1 MNKKAIWAI
10 IGLMSA
16 AMIGIILLQ
25 VYWINF
31 NIKLNE
37 QQFDRNVKN
46 AITRVAERLED
57 WEANNSYDDFMNAG
71 MKTPPVLST
80 TNIRSQFRSNGT
92 GFSEI
97 SITQAYRNPAL
108 TTPSI
113 SPLKVNNNLDFSYIR
128 DRMEYQDI
136 QKIFRPIEDRIDLK
150 VLDDLLYQELNQRR
164 GIEAKYNYGV
174 FSNQTGSFVINN
186 GTFAVVNEKFASVE
200 NVDNDLYNSS
210 YQTELFSN
218 TYALDSPGLLMVHFP
233 NRTSLI
239 WSSSWM
245 TLLASIIFTGLILF
259 CFSYTILVIF
269 EQKKVSEMK
278 TDFINNMTH
287 EFKTPIATISLAA
300 DSITSPMISGNPNKV
315 KRFADIIRQENK
327 RMNNQVEKVLQMA
340 LIDKREYKLK
350 MAQINL
356 HDVVDQAVQNSNLQ
370 VEKKGGKVSTEFN
383 ATNPYVFGDVTHI
396 SNIINN
402 LLDNA
407 NKYSPEKP
415 EISVSTRNVAQGVE
429 VIIKDNGIGM
439 GREALK
445 HIFDKFYRVHTG
457 NRHDVKGFGLGLSYV
472 KALIDAHKGTIDVK
486 SELGKGSSF
495 ILVFPYNSVP
505 QNVDVID

>member
-1 MNKKAIWAI
+1 MNKRAIWAI

-25 VYWINF
+25 LYWINF
-31 NIKLNE
+31 NVKLNE
-37 QQFDRNVKN
+37 QQFDRNVKE
-46 AITRVAERLED
+46 AITKVAERLESWD
-57 WEANNSYDDFMNAG
+57 NSTYDKNFNPRSR
-71 MKTPPVLST
+71 TPS
-80 TNIRSQFRSNGT
+80 NYSSSSIRSQFRSSSDNMLT
-92 GFSEI
+92 DI
-97 SITQAYRNPAL
+97 SISQSIRNTPL
-108 TTPSI
+108 TPTSVNPLTINQTP
-113 SPLKVNNNLDFSYIR
+113 DFSQVW
-128 DRMEYQDI
+128 DRMEFQEV
-136 QKIFRPIEDRIDLK
+136 QKFLRPLEERIDLT
-150 VLDDLLYQELNQRR
+150 VLDGLLDQELRKKR
-164 GIEAKYNYGV
+164 GIEAAFNYGV
-174 FSNQTGSFVINN
+174 FSNSTSSFVIND
-186 GTFAVVNEKFASVE
+186 GHYTVMNEEVSSIE
-200 NVDNDLYNSS
+200 NIDNDLYNSS
-210 YQTELFSN
+210 YKTELFAN
-218 TYALDSPGLLMVHFP
+218 THALESPGYLMIHFP
-233 NRTSLI
+233 SRTSVI
-239 WSSSWM
+239 WSSSWL

-300 DSITSPMISGNPNKV
+300 DSITSPMISGSPDKV

-356 HDVVDQAVQNSNLQ
+356 HDVVTQAVQNSRLQ
-370 VEKKGGKVSTEFN
+370 VEKKGGVVQSEFN

-415 EISVSTRNVAQGVE
+415 EISVHTRNVAQGVE
-429 VIIKDNGIGM
+429 VIIKDKGIGM
-439 GREALK
+439 SREALK

-472 KALIDAHKGTIDVK
+472 KALIDAHKGQISVK

-495 ILVFPYNSVP
+495 ILLFPYNSIP
-505 QNVDVID
+505 DAIQDEE

>member
-16 AMIGIILLQ
+16 AMVGIILLQ

-31 NIKLNE
+31 NVKLNE
-37 QQFDRNVKN
+37 KQFDANVKS
-46 AITRVAERLED
+46 AIARVAERLED
-57 WEANNSYDDFMNAG
+57 AEDQATYDDLV
-71 MKTPPVLST
+71 KSPSYST
-80 TNIRSQFRSNGT
+80 TPIKSQFKSKT
-92 GFSEI
+92 DLPELSD
-97 SITQAYRNPAL
+97 L
-108 TTPSI
+108 SI
-113 SPLKVNNNLDFSYIR
+113 SKNFRQGQLTPVAVSPLSINKTRDFSYIR
-128 DRMEYQDI
+128 DKMEYQEV
-136 QKIFRPIEDRIDLK
+136 QKLLNLKSLEERINLD
-150 VLDDLLYQELNQRR
+150 VLEGLLFQELNKNRD
-164 GIEAKYNYGV
+164 IDAKYNYGV
-174 FSNQTGSFVINN
+174 FSNRKGAFVINN
-186 GTFAVVNEKFASVE
+186 GSYAVVNDSYSSIE

-218 TYALDSPGLLMVHFP
+218 SNALEAPGLLMVHFP
-233 NRTSLI
+233 SRTSVI
-239 WSSSWM
+239 WSNSWKS
-245 TLLASIIFTGLILF
+245 LLASIFFTGLILF
-259 CFSYTILVIF
+259 CFSYTILVIL

-300 DSITSPMISGNPNKV
+300 DSITSPMISGSPDKV

-340 LIDKREYKLK
+340 LIDKKEYKLK

-356 HDVVDQAVQNSNLQ
+356 HDVINQAIQNSSLQ
-370 VEKKGGKVSTEFN
+370 VEKKQGTVSSTFN
-383 ATNPYVFGDVTHI
+383 ATNPYVFGDLTHI
-396 SNIINN
+396 SNIVNN

-415 EISVSTRNVAQGVE
+415 EITVHTRNVAQGVE
-429 VIIKDNGIGM
+429 VIIKDKGIGM

-472 KALIDAHKGTIDVK
+472 KALMDAHKGSIDVK
-486 SELGKGSSF
+486 SDLGRGSSF
-495 ILVFPYNSVP
+495 ILTFPYNKVP
-505 QNVDVID
+505 STPSQI